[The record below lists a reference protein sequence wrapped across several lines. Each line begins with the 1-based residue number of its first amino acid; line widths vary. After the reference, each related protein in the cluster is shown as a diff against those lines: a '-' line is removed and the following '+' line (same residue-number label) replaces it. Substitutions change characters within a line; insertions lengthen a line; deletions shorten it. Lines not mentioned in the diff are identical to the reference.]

1 MDLFY
6 FILKQFLIGGVTFTI
21 YALIIK
27 FGFPHIAGLLSG
39 AMPLAFTYTMI
50 TVYFLNGRKQA
61 ITTSNYA
68 LYGAM
73 MWIIFAGTSHLLL
86 KTNLHIGS
94 ILTLSTVAWMLSV
107 YILLKFVKPDK

>member
-1 MDLFY
+1 MNLTT
-6 FILKQFLIGGVTFTI
+6 FILKQFLIGGVTFTS

-27 FGFPHIAGLLSG
+27 FGFPNIAGLLSG

-50 TVYFLNGRKQA
+50 TVLLLQGRKQA

-73 MWIIFAGTSHLLL
+73 MWIIFASTSHVLL
-86 KTNLHIGS
+86 KTNLNIVS
-94 ILTLSTVAWMLSV
+94 ILVISTAAWIIAV
-107 YILLKFVKPDK
+107 YILLKVVKPE